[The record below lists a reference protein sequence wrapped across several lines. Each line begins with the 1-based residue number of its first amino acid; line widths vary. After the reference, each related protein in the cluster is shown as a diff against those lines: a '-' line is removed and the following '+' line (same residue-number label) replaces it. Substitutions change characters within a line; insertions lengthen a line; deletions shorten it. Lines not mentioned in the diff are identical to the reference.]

1 MTRSDRQARAMPA
14 DAALARAV
22 HRAKLE
28 LEQMIDLTPQAMV
41 LIDEDGRVTRANLAL
56 LRLLRKADFQA
67 VLGAP
72 LAAHFA
78 GVEAGFFAQLQD
90 REGALKVSETR
101 AVPGDAEECDLRF
114 TLVGIGGEAPVRV
127 VLIEDVTRQKAQA
140 QLDEKTHKRQAVQE
154 LAGALMHN
162 VNQRLTVI
170 NVRAKMLL
178 MALDRG
184 EQSSSDEVRK
194 SLSDI
199 IDLSMDVAGIL
210 GKLEGQTDYVTEDYV
225 DGLRIVDLDKSSGQT
240 G

>member
-1 MTRSDRQARAMPA
+1 MTRSDRQARELPE
-14 DAALARAV
+14 DPALARAV

-41 LIDEDGRVTRANLAL
+41 LIDADGRVTRANLAF
-56 LRLLRKADFQA
+56 LRLLRRRGFEG
-67 VLGAP
+67 VLGTP
-72 LAAHFA
+72 LAAHFD
-78 GVEAGFFAQLQD
+78 GVDADFFAQLQD
-90 REGALKVSETR
+90 QAGALKVSETR
-101 AVPGDAEECDLRF
+101 AVPGDAAACDLRF

-184 EQSSSDEVRK
+184 DRSSADEVRK

-225 DGLRIVDLDKSSGQT
+225 DGLRIVDLDKSKGSLE
-240 G
+240 